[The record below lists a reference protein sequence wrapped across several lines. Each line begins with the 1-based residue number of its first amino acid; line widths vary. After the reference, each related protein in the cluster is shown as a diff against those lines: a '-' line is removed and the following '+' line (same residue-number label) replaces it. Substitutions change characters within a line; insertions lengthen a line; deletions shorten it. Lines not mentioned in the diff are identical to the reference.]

1 MVKPTKVAIAADS
14 PDTILAGSVLAEQGG
29 NVVDIAVGTA
39 LAAAH
44 TEILMC
50 SLGGSAFINL
60 RLPGRAAEIVEGGDA
75 MPGSAVGLR
84 AKDASWRQAKIP
96 YGDGITV
103 NVGHGS
109 IATPGM
115 LSALEMAWQRHGTLP
130 WREILAPAVHFARH
144 GATVNQTL
152 AAWLDLTG
160 ETVFSVQPH
169 SRDCFFP
176 GGKILRKGDRFTIAD
191 YLPTL
196 ELIAEEGARAF
207 YAGDIST
214 LFERELR
221 DNGGHVTRDD
231 LVGYSATVRKPIL
244 MDSGGYTLALN
255 PPPSIGGAM
264 LGSMIRLYEAELASG
279 ATVAEKVL
287 LKSRIQRML
296 LSLRHDESAAG
307 WSTDSVSKLLEVDWL
322 RRYLHRLFS
331 PNTNHLS
338 FSTADGAVVAITM
351 SNGYGSG
358 VTIPGTGIAC
368 NNSLGEPE
376 LNPQGFF
383 RIPRAGKFVS
393 NMSPLT
399 AWNSAG
405 SSIAMGSPGASRIA
419 TCLFQGWINFALE
432 DMDAT
437 AATRAP
443 RFHVESI
450 DGVFTLQH
458 EPGIDTSLAAELFK
472 LRPFMQPDM
481 YFGALNIAGRDE
493 SGELFVSADTRRHG
507 AELLL

>member
-1 MVKPTKVAIAADS
+1 MVKPTQIAIAADS
-14 PDTILAGSVLAEQGG
+14 QDTILAGSMLAEQGG

-60 RLPGRAAEIVEGGDA
+60 RFPGRDAEIIDGSDS

-84 AKDASWRQAKIP
+84 VEDASWRQARIP

-115 LSALEMAWQRHGTLP
+115 LSALETTWQRHGTLP
-130 WREILAPAVHFARH
+130 WREIVAPAIHFARH
-144 GATVNQTL
+144 GARVNQTV
-152 AAWLDLTG
+152 ATWLDLAG
-160 ETVFSVQPH
+160 EIVFSVQPH

-176 GGKILRKGDRFTIAD
+176 NGKMLRSGDCFTIDD
-191 YLPTL
+191 YLSTL
-196 ELIAEEGARAF
+196 ELIAVEGAGAF
-207 YAGDIST
+207 YRGDIST
-214 LFERELR
+214 LFEREVR
-221 DNGGHVTRDD
+221 DHGGHVTRDD
-231 LVGYSATVRKPIL
+231 LAGYSASVRKPIL
-244 MDSGGYTLALN
+244 MDSRGYSLALN

-264 LGSMIRLYEAELASG
+264 LGSMIRLYQAELASD
-279 ATVAEKVL
+279 ATEAEKVL

-296 LSLRHDESAAG
+296 FSLRHDESAGG
-307 WSTDSVSKLLEVDWL
+307 WSMDSVSKLLEVDWL
-322 RRYLHRLFS
+322 RRYLHKLYS
-331 PNTNHLS
+331 PNTTHMS
-338 FSTADGAVVAITM
+338 FATLDGAVVAITM

-358 VTIPGTGIAC
+358 VTIPGTGITC
-368 NNSLGEPE
+368 NNTLGEPE

-383 RIPRAGKFVS
+383 QIPQSGKFVS
-393 NMSPLT
+393 NMSPVT
-399 AWNSAG
+399 AWNSSG

-419 TCLFQGWINFALE
+419 TCLFQGWINFAFE
-432 DMDAT
+432 DMNAT

-443 RFHVESI
+443 RFHLENI
-450 DGVFTLQH
+450 DGVFTMQH

-481 YFGALNIAGRDE
+481 YFGALNIAGRDK
-493 SGELFVSADTRRHG
+493 SGKLFVSADTRRHG
-507 AELLL
+507 AELHR

>member
-1 MVKPTKVAIAADS
+1 MVKPTRVAIAADS
-14 PDTILAGSVLAEQGG
+14 PDTILAGSMLAEQGG

-50 SLGGSAFINL
+50 SMGGSAYINL
-60 RLPGRAAEIVEGGDA
+60 RLPGQDPEIIDGGDA
-75 MPGSAVGLR
+75 MPGSAVGLS
-84 AKDASWRQAKIP
+84 AEDASWRQARIP

-109 IATPGM
+109 IAIPGM
-115 LSALEMAWQRHGTLP
+115 LSALETAWQRHGSLP
-130 WREILAPAVHFARH
+130 WREIVAPAIHFARH

-152 AAWLDLTG
+152 AAWLELTG
-160 ETVFSVQPH
+160 DIVFSVQPH

-176 GGKILRKGDRFTIAD
+176 GGNVLRAGDCFTIPD
-191 YLPTL
+191 YLATL
-196 ELIAEEGARAF
+196 ELISEEGARAF
-207 YAGDIST
+207 YAGDISR
-214 LFERELR
+214 LFERELK
-221 DNGGHVTRDD
+221 DNGGHVTRED
-231 LVGYSATVRKPIL
+231 LAGYSATLRKPIL
-244 MDSGGYTLALN
+244 LDSAGYSLALN

-264 LGSMIRLYEAELASG
+264 LGSMIQLYQAELPGAASE
-279 ATVAEKVL
+279 AEKVL

-296 LSLRHDESAAG
+296 FSLRHDESAAG
-307 WSTDSVSKLLEVDWL
+307 WSAESVDRVLEVDWL
-322 RRYLHRLFS
+322 RRYLHKLFS
-331 PNTNHLS
+331 PTTNHMS
-338 FSTADGAVVAITM
+338 FAGADGAVVAITM

-358 VTIPGTGIAC
+358 VTIPGTGITC
-368 NNSLGEPE
+368 NNTLGEPE

-383 RIPRAGKFVS
+383 RIPRGGRFVS
-393 NMSPLT
+393 NMSPVT

-405 SSIAMGSPGASRIA
+405 CSIAMGSPGASRIA
-419 TCLFQGWINFALE
+419 TSLFQGWINFAFE
-432 DMDAT
+432 NMNAR

-443 RFHVESI
+443 RFHVENI

-458 EPGIDTSLAAELFK
+458 EPGIDTSLAAGLFR

-493 SGELFVSADTRRHG
+493 SGELFVSADSRRHG